1 MAKARAKKKVVH
13 SFLDKVKS
21 KAVAAVQDK
30 YASNME
36 AAFKEDLY
44 SLPKETQDAL
54 FTFISSV
61 NAMYAAATK
70 LEGITQ
76 RNIPKEAPSN
86 SPERYFYFCKQY
98 SWIHGDFIND
108 LAGAHLCLPRGTCAS
123 MKLLYD
129 REYILTGGK
138 QHALLK
144 EEHTAIEEVE
154 LNYKRLHNLV
164 VSSKSGNA
172 AVAKLE
178 ELGFDCSWIWENN
191 MSAEEEQE
199 EKRKELEN
207 KINCI
212 NKEALFPC
220 GDNK

>member
-1 MAKARAKKKVVH
+1 MGSFVLELYRGKDDLYGKGKGKEKVVH
-13 SFLDKVKS
+13 SLLDKVKS

-30 YASNME
+30 YTSNME

-44 SLPKETQDAL
+44 GLPKETQDAL

-70 LEGITQ
+70 LDEIAQ
-76 RNIPKEAPSN
+76 RDIS
-86 SPERYFYFCKQY
+86 
-98 SWIHGDFIND
+98 
-108 LAGAHLCLPRGTCAS
+108 
-123 MKLLYD
+123 
-129 REYILTGGK
+129 
-138 QHALLK
+138 
-144 EEHTAIEEVE
+144 
-154 LNYKRLHNLV
+154 
-164 VSSKSGNA
+164 
-172 AVAKLE
+172 
-178 ELGFDCSWIWENN
+178 
-191 MSAEEEQE
+191 EEQE